1 MGAEEKSSSVDVKE
15 FDKLLINCQ
24 ELLMDLES
32 ITRKEEKSQTPP
44 STPEEF
50 HDAKEAISASASF
63 AEKKDVDAKV
73 ENIGEVKSIDDV
85 DGSSLTKSKKT
96 EDADASSKQEAQIS
110 FVAHQVKSFDN
121 EEGDDNKE
129 CELEESE
136 SMNVSSKANT
146 EGENLT
152 NKKVGLLTQTENMIG
167 GEKGSNSSHIT
178 AMPKT

>member
-1 MGAEEKSSSVDVKE
+1 MDTVKLSEDKAHDIGENLSSIVKEVKESVQKSKNMRAEEKSSPVDVKE
-15 FDKLLINCQ
+15 FDELLENCQ

-32 ITRKEEKSQTPP
+32 IKYVEEKSPTPP
-44 STPEEF
+44 TTPEEF

-73 ENIGEVKSIDDV
+73 ENIGEVHSIDDV

-96 EDADASSKQEAQIS
+96 EEADASLKQEAQIS

-121 EEGDDNKE
+121 EEGDENKE

-136 SMNVSSKANT
+136 SMNVYVQSKH
-146 EGENLT
+146 GRY
-152 NKKVGLLTQTENMIG
+152 
-167 GEKGSNSSHIT
+167 
-178 AMPKT
+178 